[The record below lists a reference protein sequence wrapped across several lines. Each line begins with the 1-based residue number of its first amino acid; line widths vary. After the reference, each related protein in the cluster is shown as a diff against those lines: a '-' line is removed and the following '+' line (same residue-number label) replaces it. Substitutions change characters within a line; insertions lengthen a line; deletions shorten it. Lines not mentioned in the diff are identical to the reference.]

1 MTPGKWLA
9 LGLGIYA
16 LGLLAGAPATL
27 IDAVLQ
33 HSGDGR
39 LRLAEARGT
48 LWSGSGVLEI
58 RSADGSLGIGKALAW
73 RFLPGSILSGRLL
86 CEVAL
91 EQDGRF
97 AVALTP
103 ARIELADAAVSLPAA
118 ALGLALPQLAPL
130 GPGGAVRLH
139 VEHLTIEHGA
149 IQGRATLHWRDA
161 VSALAPGVPLGD
173 YELRLESGSG
183 GTRVALDTLQGALR
197 LDGAGA
203 WKNGARPQLLA
214 TARVAPERYPQLA
227 PLLRLIAVERHDG
240 GFDLPFR

>member
-1 MTPGKWLA
+1 MTRGKWLA
-9 LGLGIYA
+9 LGLGIYVI
-16 LGLLAGAPATL
+16 GLLASAPATL
-27 IDAVLQ
+27 LDTVLQ
-33 HSGDGR
+33 LSGDGR

-73 RFLPGSILSGRLL
+73 RFLPGSIGSGGLL

-97 AVALTP
+97 AVAFTP
-103 ARIELADAAVSLPAA
+103 VRIELADATVSLPAA
-118 ALGLALPQLAPL
+118 ALGLAFPKLAPL
-130 GPGGAVRLH
+130 GPGGEARLH
-139 VEHLTIEHGA
+139 VEYLTIERGGF
-149 IQGRATLHWRDA
+149 QGRATLHWLDA

-173 YELRLESGSG
+173 YELRLEAESS
-183 GTRVALDTLQGALR
+183 GTRATLGTLQGALR

-203 WKNGARPQLLA
+203 WQNGARPQFHA

-227 PLLRLIAVERHDG
+227 PLLRLIAIERHDG

>member
-1 MTPGKWLA
+1 MTRAKWLA
-9 LGLGIYA
+9 LGLGIYVI
-16 LGLLAGAPATL
+16 GLLASAPATL
-27 IDAVLQ
+27 IDAALQ
-33 HSGDGR
+33 HGGDGR

-73 RFLPGSILSGRLL
+73 RFLPDSILSGRLL
-86 CEVAL
+86 CEMSL

-97 AVALTP
+97 AFAFTP
-103 ARIELADAAVSLPAA
+103 ARIELVNATLSLPAA

-130 GPGGAVRLH
+130 GPGGAARLH
-139 VEHLTIEHGA
+139 VEHLTIERGGLR
-149 IQGRATLHWRDA
+149 GRATLHWRDA

-173 YELRLESGSG
+173 YAAHLETGSS
-183 GTRVALDTLQGALR
+183 GTRVALETLQGALR

-203 WKNGARPQLLA
+203 WKNGARPQFHA